1 MTQALHV
8 VFKVEVHDE
17 QYKYSSKYSGEAD
30 LKMQIPR
37 LLLDHIEP
45 GTLFLGVLAAA
56 LENFDVA
63 MAELEAKPDEEE
75 PELG

>member
-8 VFKVEVHDE
+8 VFTGEVHDE
-17 QYKYSSKYSGEAD
+17 QYKYSSKYCGEAV

-37 LLLDHIEP
+37 SLLEHIEP
-45 GTLFLGVLAAA
+45 GTLFQGVLAAA

-63 MAELEAKPDEEE
+63 MAELEADPDEEE
-75 PELG
+75 PEQ